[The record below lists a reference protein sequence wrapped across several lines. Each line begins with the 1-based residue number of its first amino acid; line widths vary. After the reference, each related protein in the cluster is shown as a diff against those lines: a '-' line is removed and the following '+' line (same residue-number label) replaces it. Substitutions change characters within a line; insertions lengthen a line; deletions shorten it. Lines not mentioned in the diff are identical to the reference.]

1 MSQSNQQNHISS
13 LQQMK
18 SPVFVK
24 ALRFRSLTNRCHPTE
39 AATNDVGRHFRQ
51 HLEPSGK
58 LLLLTIVMAAA
69 ATAAKSDR
77 QTTNFA
83 PLSMND
89 MGN

>member
-1 MSQSNQQNHISS
+1 
-13 LQQMK
+13 MK

-58 LLLLTIVMAAA
+58 LLLAMAAA
-69 ATAAKSDR
+69 AAAKFDR